1 MKIKIIAIGK
11 NVNGNMKKK
20 IIISLIIVI
29 VILVIGTII
38 GLNYK
43 NKFDE
48 RNKLHYEQMKENI
61 QSEVDRYVRVRH
73 NYCDPIRG
81 ENSGTAIYNREI
93 LVNYAGMN
101 EELLL
106 DVDGES
112 FCDVKVE
119 VKCVGI
125 NQFQW
130 DTYLKCKYFEGN
142 IDIKLE
148 ER

>member
-1 MKIKIIAIGK
+1 MKIIVIGK

-29 VILVIGTII
+29 VILRIGTII

-61 QSEVDRYVRVRH
+61 QPEVDRYVRVKH
-73 NYCDPIRG
+73 YYCNPERG
-81 ENSGTAIYNREI
+81 ENSNTAIYNGER
-93 LVNYAGMN
+93 LVNHGGMDK
-101 EELLL
+101 ELLL

-112 FCDVKVE
+112 YCDVKVE

-142 IDIKLE
+142 IDSKLE
-148 ER
+148 EQG